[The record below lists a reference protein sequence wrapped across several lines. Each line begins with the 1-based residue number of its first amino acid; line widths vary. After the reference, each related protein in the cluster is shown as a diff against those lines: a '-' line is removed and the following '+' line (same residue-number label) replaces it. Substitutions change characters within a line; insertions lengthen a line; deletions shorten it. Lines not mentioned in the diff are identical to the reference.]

1 MPMPFAYRS
10 VTKDFEK
17 FLEDLLSVSSLATSN
32 QCYTQ
37 TRAVFLVF
45 RSHVEPQVALD
56 FANALPPVLRAIF
69 IEDWNLAAPVTPMPG
84 KERLLAEVKAI
95 REAHNFSTDTAI
107 AEVALALRRN
117 MNKLDYDLMLQKLP
131 AEAAQFWK
139 VEATAT

>member
-10 VTKDFEK
+10 ATKDFEK

>member
-10 VTKDFEK
+10 ASADFEK
-17 FLEDLLSVSSLATSN
+17 FIEDLLAISSLATSN

-37 TRAVFLVF
+37 TRSVFLVF

-69 IEDWNLAAPVTPMPG
+69 IEDWNLTSPVTPMPD
-84 KERLLAEVKAI
+84 KEKLLAEVKAV

-117 MNKLDYDLMLQKLP
+117 MNELDYDLMLQKLP

-139 VEATAT
+139 METPAA

>member
-1 MPMPFAYRS
+1 MPFAYRS
-10 VTKDFEK
+10 ASADFEK
-17 FLEDLLSVSSLATSN
+17 FIEDLLAISSLSTSN

-69 IEDWNLAAPVTPMPG
+69 IEDWNLTSPVTPMPG
-84 KERLLAEVKAI
+84 KEKLLAEVKAV

-107 AEVALALRRN
+107 SEVALALRRN
-117 MNKLDYDLMLQKLP
+117 MNELDYGLMLQKLP
-131 AEAAQFWK
+131 AEAALFWK
-139 VEATAT
+139 VEVPAA